1 MTSVRKDMEGLDL
14 LVLVRN
20 GHGALGHVTMFLLP
34 LAYMK
39 TFPKNLRM
47 KTNVYE
53 YTGQNLIFPES
64 LGTMM
69 TDQKTVEY
77 MVKGL

>member
-1 MTSVRKDMEGLDL
+1 M
-14 LVLVRN
+14 LVRN
-20 GHGALGHVTMFLLP
+20 GHGALGHVAMFLLP

-64 LGTMM
+64 LG
-69 TDQKTVEY
+69 DRKSV
-77 MVKGL
+77 V

>member
-1 MTSVRKDMEGLDL
+1 MTSVRKDMEGLYL

-20 GHGALGHVTMFLLP
+20 GHVVLGHVAMFQMP

-47 KTNVYE
+47 KTNVYV
-53 YTGQNLIFPES
+53 YTGQNLLFPES
-64 LGTMM
+64 FGKMM
-69 TDQKTVEY
+69 TD
-77 MVKGL
+77 

>member
-1 MTSVRKDMEGLDL
+1 MTSVRKDMEGLNL

-20 GHGALGHVTMFLLP
+20 GHGALGHGAMFLFP

-53 YTGQNLIFPES
+53 YTGQNLISPES
-64 LGTMM
+64 FGKMM
-69 TDQKTVEY
+69 TDQKTV
-77 MVKGL
+77 

>member
-1 MTSVRKDMEGLDL
+1 MTSVRKDMEGLYL

-20 GHGALGHVTMFLLP
+20 GHVVLGHVAMFQMP

-47 KTNVYE
+47 KTNVYV
-53 YTGQNLIFPES
+53 YTGQNLLFPES
-64 LGTMM
+64 FGTMM